1 MPTINRLKE
10 LIEKDQITQKQM
22 AIYLGVSVQQ
32 LNRWLKRGCKLSRL
46 WEKEINR
53 KLDLFGHVN

>member
-10 LIEKDQITQKQM
+10 LIVKDHISQ
-22 AIYLGVSVQQ
+22 ASLARYLEVSPQQ

-46 WEKEINR
+46 WEQEINR